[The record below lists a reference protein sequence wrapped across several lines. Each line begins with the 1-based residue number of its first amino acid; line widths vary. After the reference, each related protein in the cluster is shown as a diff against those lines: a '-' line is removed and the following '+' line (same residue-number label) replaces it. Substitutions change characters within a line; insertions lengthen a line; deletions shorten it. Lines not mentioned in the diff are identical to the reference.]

1 MLLYLVGTLTQSLSP
16 TFATIILGRIIYGL
30 GIGTAMHVAPLYIA
44 ETAPS
49 DLRGKL
55 VSLKEAAIVAGIIV
69 GYLAGASLGGQSP
82 SFSIEGI
89 ESWRTM
95 FLTALPLEL
104 AMAVG
109 AFGLAPESP
118 RWLALRQRSEEA
130 EEALVRCQG
139 LEAQDAKQQVEA
151 MTRASASETVGGEDG
166 GVSGQFAEIFDSP
179 YNKGSLHRGR
189 PGAAAAAKRPAQ
201 RALLRQPHLRKCWL
215 GLRGGCGR
223 GLFKLVMTIISSFLV
238 ENPNFGRK
246 TLLLYGNIGVTLS
259 LGGLTALY
267 GLASSEGL
275 TPTPLS
281 LASSHSWAATKW
293 VSAPSHG

>member
-1 MLLYLVGTLTQSLSP
+1 MWRLC
-16 TFATIILGRIIYGL
+16 
-30 GIGTAMHVAPLYIA
+30 IA

-151 MTRASASETVGGEDG
+151 MTRASASEAVGGEDG

-179 YNKGSLHRGR
+179 YNK
-189 PGAAAAAKRPAQ
+189 K
-201 RALLRQPHLRKCWL
+201 AL
-215 GLRGGCGR
+215 
-223 GLFKLVMTIISSFLV
+223 
-238 ENPNFGRK
+238 
-246 TLLLYGNIGVTLS
+246 YIGVGLVLLQQLS
-259 LGGLTALY
+259 GQPSVLY
-267 GLASSEGL
+267 YANRILKVLAWATRRLWACSSW
-275 TPTPLS
+275 S
-281 LASSHSWAATKW
+281 
-293 VSAPSHG
+293 